1 MRDFKLNKFFD
12 LIIIPFNSL
21 LHLLTN
27 NEISD
32 CFASV
37 LSHLS
42 DDGYFILDIFV
53 PDPELLYRN
62 PNKK

>member
-12 LIIIPFNSL
+12 LIIIPLNSL

-32 CFASV
+32 CFDGCGV
-37 LSHLS
+37 GGVW
-42 DDGYFILDIFV
+42 DDLMGLR
-53 PDPELLYRN
+53 PEQ
-62 PNKK
+62 